1 MAASQTIALF
11 DVGST
16 NLRAT
21 VGAPDG
27 TFVTDVHRERT
38 DLEGLPTQC
47 CRLLEDLRTKPGV
60 DGIDAVSIACAGLID
75 ETTGVL
81 AEIDTPD
88 DDVVTDLRLGP
99 TIENRFD
106 LPVRLENDCTAA
118 ALAEW
123 VYGAGRTADCV
134 VHLTMGT
141 GIGAGVVDRGHVVR
155 GTAGHA
161 AEVGL
166 FPIGP
171 PDRESSGIPG
181 AWEAYCS
188 GRGIAGFVADLLET
202 ESRETVLAGPEA
214 VTARDVFDAVDR
226 GDPVAD
232 DYLDR
237 IARYNAAGLG
247 TLVNAYNPD
256 LVTVGGGVG
265 ATNFE
270 TILER
275 TRPHIEEY
283 ALPAIP
289 DIQPTR
295 LGDEIGLYGALA
307 PYASQGETAA
317 SRPIPT
323 ITD

>member
-1 MAASQTIALF
+1 MPADQTIALF
-11 DVGST
+11 GIGST
-16 NLRAT
+16 NLRSAVGTPDDT
-21 VGAPDG
+21 V
-27 TFVTDVHRERT
+27 TTDIHVEPTRIR
-38 DLEGLPTQC
+38 DLESQVC
-47 CRLLEDLRTKPGV
+47 SRLEALQSQAA
-60 DGIDAVSIACAGLID
+60 IDAVSIACAGLVD
-75 ETTGVL
+75 GGVVQ
-81 AEIDTPD
+81 EIDTPD
-88 DDVVTDLRLGP
+88 DAVVRDIPLGP

-123 VYGAGRTADCV
+123 VYGAGQTADCV

-141 GIGAGVVDRGHVVR
+141 GIGAGVVDHGHVVR
-155 GTAGHA
+155 GADGHA
-161 AEVGL
+161 TEVGL

-171 PDRESSGIPG
+171 PDRASSGVPG

-188 GRGIAGFVADLLET
+188 GRGIAGFVRDLLKTET
-202 ESRETVLAGPEA
+202 RETVLDAEDL
-214 VTARDVFDAVDR
+214 TARDVFEAASDPDP
-226 GDPVAD
+226 DPVAD

-265 ATNFE
+265 ASNFE

-275 TRPHIEEY
+275 TRPHIERY

-307 PYASQGETAA
+307 PYATQSVPTETR
-317 SRPIPT
+317 SIPA
-323 ITD
+323 TDD

>member
-1 MAASQTIALF
+1 MPVDQTIALF
-11 DVGST
+11 GIGST
-16 NLRAT
+16 NLRSA
-21 VGAPDG
+21 VGTPDD
-27 TFVTDVHRERT
+27 TFATDVHVEPTRIDDLEAQVCRRLEELRSDART
-38 DLEGLPTQC
+38 D
-47 CRLLEDLRTKPGV
+47 
-60 DGIDAVSIACAGLID
+60 IDAVSIACAGLTD
-75 ETTGVL
+75 GATGVVE
-81 AEIDTPD
+81 EIDTAD
-88 DDVVTDLRLGP
+88 DDVVRDIPLGP
-99 TIENRFD
+99 TIETDFE

-123 VYGAGRTADCV
+123 VYGAGQNHDCV

-141 GIGAGVVDRGHVVR
+141 GIGAGIVDRGRVVR
-155 GTAGHA
+155 GADGHA

-171 PDRESSGIPG
+171 SDRASSGVPG

-188 GRGIAGFVADLLET
+188 GRGIAGFVRDLLET
-202 ESRETVLAGPEA
+202 DPRDTTLNREEL
-214 VTARDVFDAVDR
+214 TARDVFEAAER

-247 TLVNAYNPD
+247 ALVNAYNPD
-256 LVTVGGGVG
+256 LLTVGGGVG
-265 ATNFE
+265 AANFE

-275 TRPHIEEY
+275 TEPHLEQY
-283 ALPAIP
+283 ALPALP

-307 PYASQGETAA
+307 PYATQSWPAAAESVAA
-317 SRPIPT
+317 S
-323 ITD
+323 TD